1 MSTTATM
8 PNPGTP
14 MTGPDGRLN
23 PEWVA
28 LIIALL
34 TRTGGEG
41 SPIDIGSLQQ
51 QVNVQAKQIS
61 DLFMLEN
68 STVPGALVAALVLR
82 VVALEAMVQAV
93 VPVQP
98 RVPQAVPE
106 PVAVPSRA
114 ANVLPDSVSVPRR
127 DTDDL
132 RKLIEAQT

>member
-1 MSTTATM
+1 M

-41 SPIDIGSLQQ
+41 TPIDIASLQQ
-51 QVNVQAKQIS
+51 QVNAQAKQIAE
-61 DLFMLEN
+61 LFMLEN
-68 STVPGALVAALVLR
+68 GAASGTLIAALLLR
-82 VVALEAMVQAV
+82 IVALETTVQAV

-98 RVPQAVPE
+98 RAAQTLPNPVAMPARVSAILPDPVNVPQRT
-106 PVAVPSRA
+106 S
-114 ANVLPDSVSVPRR
+114 
-127 DTDDL
+127 DDL
-132 RKLIEAQT
+132 RKLIEARK